1 MSSVYDS
8 IIQGLSEAVEYSKDA
23 NKKVRIHT
31 VSVEPVPTFDSTSVK
46 AVRNSLGMTQAVFAS
61 VMGVS
66 KKTVEAWEQGANT
79 PSGPSCRLLEMFRT
93 DPSAARQIVR
103 EA

>member
-1 MSSVYDS
+1 MNSTYES
-8 IIQGLSEAVEYSKDA
+8 IMQGLTEAIEYSKGTSKNA
-23 NKKVRIHT
+23 RVHT
-31 VSVEPVPTFDSTSVK
+31 ISVEPLPTFDAESIKSV
-46 AVRNSLGMTQAVFAS
+46 RSDLGMTQVVFAS

-66 KKTVEAWEQGANT
+66 KKTVEAWEEGVNT

-93 DPSAARQIVR
+93 NPNTAHQLVR